1 MECQQKNLDAVI
13 KKLDGVLQH
22 YSCSNDVFNI
32 IQLGPDSDNIDTFLE
47 ALNKLKRAK
56 EYFLSTGTG
65 TVELENVTHLYNN
78 GCDALNQHFKQLIR
92 RHSSPMKPV
101 DLIDLIYLEED
112 TSDDNSQYSA
122 SSIRQLPQ
130 ETRKELKIIVDWLD
144 ENLRRE
150 YMTIYSDERSDIIYR
165 SLIMLKDHQKSGS
178 LGNDSS
184 TKSKSY
190 GRLSLSDSGGKKKLQ
205 SIFERKANKMF
216 AKAMLVKKPLNL
228 SSDNFL
234 NEDMYGENND
244 MELEKYL
251 VLLLG
256 LQKLLV
262 LERQILNEI
271 IPSSRQNEVFSIVGM
286 ASIDMIVKDAE
297 AITIRVMKSISKKEW
312 SAALGVFSAMKHVNL
327 LQPDIEKICNH
338 EQKSQLSGVMNRFH
352 KTGKTALDQFIDS
365 IKNEGTSSQV
375 PLTSTG
381 SFPKDA
387 TVHQLTS
394 DTIWFLE
401 HLYPYY
407 DIIGP
412 ILSTDTV
419 YSQPL
424 YQIMNYKTFN
434 DDQKHRALCGIYFR
448 KVLTELNFT
457 IITKADQIY
466 NNDATRQLFK
476 LNNIYFILKS
486 LQRNNL
492 LDVVK
497 FTEVDCE
504 KRYLKMIE
512 DLKHAYQATWD
523 KMLVHI
529 TPLDECPRAT
539 SGKLKDK
546 DRAIVKD
553 KFANFNKEFDESCK
567 NQRMISVPDVLL
579 REGLKRDNSETV
591 VPHYN
596 AFYELYAEVEFA
608 KNREKYVRYT
618 PHHLSQI
625 LNNLFDD
632 RI

>member
-1 MECQQKNLDAVI
+1 M
-13 KKLDGVLQH
+13 
-22 YSCSNDVFNI
+22 
-32 IQLGPDSDNIDTFLE
+32 
-47 ALNKLKRAK
+47 
-56 EYFLSTGTG
+56 
-65 TVELENVTHLYNN
+65 YNN
-78 GCDALNQHFKQLIR
+78 GCDALNQHCKQLIR
-92 RHSSPMKPV
+92 RHSSPLKPI
-101 DLIDLIYLEED
+101 DLIDLIYMEED
-112 TSDDNSQYSA
+112 TSDDQSQYSA

-130 ETRKELKIIVDWLD
+130 ETRKELKVIIDWLD
-144 ENLRRE
+144 DNLRRE

-165 SLIMLKDHQKSGS
+165 SLVMLKDHQKTGS
-178 LGNDSS
+178 FGNDSGM
-184 TKSKSY
+184 KSKSY
-190 GRLSLSDSGGKKKLQ
+190 GGRLSISDSGGKKRLQ

-216 AKAMLVKKPLNL
+216 AKASLLKKPLNL
-228 SSDNFL
+228 SNDNFL
-234 NEDMYGENND
+234 GEDMYGENND

-271 IPSSRQNEVFSIVGM
+271 IPSSRQNEVFSKVGM
-286 ASIDMIVKDAE
+286 ASIEMVVKDAE
-297 AITIRVMKSISKKEW
+297 SITSRVMKSISKKEW
-312 SAALGVFSAMKHVNL
+312 SAALGVFSAMKHVSL
-327 LQPDIEKICNH
+327 LQPDIEKICNQ

-352 KTGKTALDQFIDS
+352 LTGKNALDQFIDS
-365 IKNEGTSSQV
+365 IKNEGLSQA

-407 DIIGP
+407 DGIGP
-412 ILSTDTV
+412 ILSTDGV
-419 YSQPL
+419 YSAPL
-424 YQIMNYKTFN
+424 QQIMNSKNFN
-434 DDQKHRALCGIYFR
+434 DDQRNRALCGIYFR

-476 LNNIYFILKS
+476 LNNIYYILKS

-504 KRYLKMIE
+504 KRYLKMID
-512 DLKHAYQATWD
+512 DLKHAYQQTWQ
-523 KMLVHI
+523 KSLVNI
-529 TPLDECPRAT
+529 VPLDECPRA
-539 SGKLKDK
+539 SGGKLKDK
-546 DRAIVKD
+546 DRAVVKE
-553 KFANFNKEFDESCK
+553 KFANFNKEFDETCK
-567 NQRMISVPDVLL
+567 NQRIISVPDVLL

-596 AFYELYAEVEFA
+596 AFYELYADVEFA

-618 PHHLSQI
+618 PHHLAQI

-632 RI
+632 RM

>member
-1 MECQQKNLDAVI
+1 M
-13 KKLDGVLQH
+13 
-22 YSCSNDVFNI
+22 
-32 IQLGPDSDNIDTFLE
+32 
-47 ALNKLKRAK
+47 
-56 EYFLSTGTG
+56 
-65 TVELENVTHLYNN
+65 THLYNN
-78 GCDALNQHFKQLIR
+78 GCDALNQHFKQLLR
-92 RHSSPMKPV
+92 RHSSPLKPV
-101 DLIDLIYLEED
+101 DLIDLIYMEED
-112 TSDDNSQYSA
+112 TSDDQSQYSA

-130 ETRKELKIIVDWLD
+130 ETRKELKLIVEWLD

-150 YMTIYSDERSDIIYR
+150 YMTIYSDERSEIIYR
-165 SLIMLKDHQKSGS
+165 SLMMLKDHQKSGS
-178 LGNDSS
+178 LGNDSGMK
-184 TKSKSY
+184 TKSY
-190 GRLSLSDSGGKKKLQ
+190 GRPSISDSGGKKKLQ

-216 AKAMLVKKPLNL
+216 AKANLLKKPLNL
-228 SSDNFL
+228 SNDNFL
-234 NEDMYGENND
+234 NDDIYGENND

-271 IPSSRQNEVFSIVGM
+271 IPSSRQNEVFSRVGE
-286 ASIDMIVKDAE
+286 ASIDMTVKDAD
-297 AITIRVMKSISKKEW
+297 AITSRVLKSISKKEW

-327 LQPDIEKICNH
+327 LQPDIEKICNQ
-338 EQKSQLSGVMNRFH
+338 EQKSQLSGVLNRFH
-352 KTGKTALDQFIDS
+352 STGKTALDQFIDS
-365 IKNEGTSSQV
+365 IKNEGSSGSSV

-407 DIIGP
+407 EIIGP
-412 ILSTDTV
+412 ILSTDAIYT
-419 YSQPL
+419 QPL
-424 YQIMNYKTFN
+424 QQIMNFKTFN
-434 DDQKHRALCGIYFR
+434 EDQKNRAVCGIYFR

-497 FTEVDCE
+497 FTEVDSE
-504 KRYLKMIE
+504 KRYLKMID
-512 DLKHAYQATWD
+512 DLKNAYQATWQ
-523 KMLVHI
+523 KILIHI
-529 TPLDECPRAT
+529 TPLEDCPRAS

-546 DRAIVKD
+546 DRTIVKE
-553 KFANFNKEFDESCK
+553 KFANFNKEFDDSCK
-567 NQRMISVPDVLL
+567 NQRNISVPDVLL

-618 PHHLSQI
+618 PHHLSQL